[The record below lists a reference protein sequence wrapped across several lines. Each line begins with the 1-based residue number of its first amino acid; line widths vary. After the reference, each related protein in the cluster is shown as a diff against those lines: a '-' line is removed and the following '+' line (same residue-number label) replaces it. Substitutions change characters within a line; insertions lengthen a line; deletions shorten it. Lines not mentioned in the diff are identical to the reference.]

1 MVTVRSLIA
10 LLLMELM
17 TSVFL
22 VNLLLSE
29 ERDGDAFCGLLR
41 VFDLKKEFGSLYWLI
56 MSLYKTKLCILYE
69 KNGHCSKPN
78 CTFAHGVDDL
88 RLPGESSS
96 FRGRRHN
103 LDGDLRD
110 KLGRHFSPERRP
122 SLERSGRRVQRFNG
136 HENPRSFEKRR
147 DVDFRENRRFDERS
161 DYAGGLKAGSRIEV
175 REKDERKK
183 FLGYNN
189 VLEEQMGCYLWMRYS
204 DFPLFSA
211 HLWLSSTPG
220 RRHNL
225 DGDLRDKLGRHF
237 SPERRPSLE
246 RSGRRV
252 QRFNGHENPRSFEKR
267 RDVDFREN
275 RRFDERSDYAGGLKA
290 GSRIEVREKDERKKF
305 LGYNNVLEEQ
315 LKDVELDVKMLT
327 DNKLLLEAAVER
339 KAREADSLTSK
350 IHELRTQLDREKE
363 ECKRSEA
370 RLQKLGTQL
379 STYLLGNEG
388 NDREAD
394 IEIVSDE
401 EKNGRN
407 LRSTSELQNEL
418 HNTSSVSRKRHYVE
432 QQYTTKESV
441 QDALRGRGEEDK
453 LENGKSPP
461 SRWNRV
467 PSKSFSEEES
477 RVRNEED
484 AMNKSSSKEDTWKR
498 RRLSSGTSSSNKVM
512 SSTSMAAR
520 VSDEVAEF
528 DEEKTRAAKGSPLI
542 SLPPP
547 PPFRDAHF
555 HGDEEEEVD
564 VNEQR
569 KADDVDS
576 V

>member
-1 MVTVRSLIA
+1 
-10 LLLMELM
+10 
-17 TSVFL
+17 
-22 VNLLLSE
+22 
-29 ERDGDAFCGLLR
+29 
-41 VFDLKKEFGSLYWLI
+41 

-96 FRGRRHN
+96 FRGKESQLDIPIDSYIFNRLTSSRRHN

-147 DVDFRENRRFDERS
+147 DVDYRENRRFDERS
-161 DYAGGLKAGSRIEV
+161 DYAGGLKAGSRIEA
-175 REKDERKK
+175 RERDER
-183 FLGYNN
+183 N
-189 VLEEQMGCYLWMRYS
+189 
-204 DFPLFSA
+204 
-211 HLWLSSTPG
+211 
-220 RRHNL
+220 
-225 DGDLRDKLGRHF
+225 
-237 SPERRPSLE
+237 
-246 RSGRRV
+246 
-252 QRFNGHENPRSFEKR
+252 
-267 RDVDFREN
+267 
-275 RRFDERSDYAGGLKA
+275 
-290 GSRIEVREKDERKKF
+290 KF

-327 DNKLLLEAAVER
+327 DNKLRLEAAVER

-350 IHELRTQLDREKE
+350 IHELRNQLDREKE

-388 NDREAD
+388 NDRETD

-407 LRSTSELQNEL
+407 LRSTSDLQNEL
-418 HNTSSVSRKRHYVE
+418 HNTSSSVSRKRHYVE

-467 PSKSFSEEES
+467 SSKSFSEEES

-528 DEEKTRAAKGSPLI
+528 DEENTRAAKGSPLI

>member
-1 MVTVRSLIA
+1 
-10 LLLMELM
+10 
-17 TSVFL
+17 
-22 VNLLLSE
+22 
-29 ERDGDAFCGLLR
+29 
-41 VFDLKKEFGSLYWLI
+41 

-69 KNGHCSKPN
+69 KNGDCSKPN
-78 CTFAHGVDDL
+78 CTFAHGVAEL

-96 FRGRRHN
+96 FRGKESQLDIPIDSCRRHN

-122 SLERSGRRVQRFNG
+122 SLDRSGRRVQRFNG

-147 DVDFRENRRFDERS
+147 DVDYRENRRFDERS

-175 REKDERKK
+175 RERDER
-183 FLGYNN
+183 N
-189 VLEEQMGCYLWMRYS
+189 
-204 DFPLFSA
+204 
-211 HLWLSSTPG
+211 
-220 RRHNL
+220 
-225 DGDLRDKLGRHF
+225 
-237 SPERRPSLE
+237 
-246 RSGRRV
+246 
-252 QRFNGHENPRSFEKR
+252 
-267 RDVDFREN
+267 
-275 RRFDERSDYAGGLKA
+275 
-290 GSRIEVREKDERKKF
+290 KF

-315 LKDVELDVKMLT
+315 LKDVELDVKVLT
-327 DNKLLLEAAVER
+327 DNKLRLEAAVER
-339 KAREADSLTSK
+339 KAREADILTSR
-350 IHELRTQLDREKE
+350 IQELGTQLDREKE
-363 ECKRSEA
+363 ECKRITSSTKKFVKEYNP

-388 NDREAD
+388 NDRETD

-407 LRSTSELQNEL
+407 LRSASDLQNEL

-453 LENGKSPP
+453 LENGKSP
-461 SRWNRV
+461 SRWNRI

-528 DEEKTRAAKGSPLI
+528 DEENTRAAKGSPLI

-555 HGDEEEEVD
+555 HGDEEEAKVD

>member
-1 MVTVRSLIA
+1 MANSCTLLADLKAGRCSNTAEVRLLRFWEARNVKKGGELMSVDM
-10 LLLMELM
+10 LLLDEKSTLIQG
-17 TSVFL
+17 SIGSIRQLRFR
-22 VNLLLSE
+22 NRLSE
-29 ERDGDAFCGLLR
+29 GSVYALSGFDERDGDAFCGLLR

-147 DVDFRENRRFDERS
+147 YAFSFPRFSCGNLMVSPCFKLCLYIFYYDRDVDYRENRRFDE
-161 DYAGGLKAGSRIEV
+161 
-175 REKDERKK
+175 
-183 FLGYNN
+183 
-189 VLEEQMGCYLWMRYS
+189 Q
-204 DFPLFSA
+204 
-211 HLWLSSTPG
+211 
-220 RRHNL
+220 
-225 DGDLRDKLGRHF
+225 
-237 SPERRPSLE
+237 
-246 RSGRRV
+246 
-252 QRFNGHENPRSFEKR
+252 
-267 RDVDFREN
+267 
-275 RRFDERSDYAGGLKA
+275 SDYAGGLKA

-512 SSTSMAAR
+512 SSTSMVAR

>member
-1 MVTVRSLIA
+1 
-10 LLLMELM
+10 
-17 TSVFL
+17 
-22 VNLLLSE
+22 
-29 ERDGDAFCGLLR
+29 
-41 VFDLKKEFGSLYWLI
+41 

-147 DVDFRENRRFDERS
+147 DVDYRENRRFDERS
-161 DYAGGLKAGSRIEV
+161 DYAGGLKAGSRIEA
-175 REKDERKK
+175 RERDER
-183 FLGYNN
+183 N
-189 VLEEQMGCYLWMRYS
+189 
-204 DFPLFSA
+204 
-211 HLWLSSTPG
+211 
-220 RRHNL
+220 
-225 DGDLRDKLGRHF
+225 
-237 SPERRPSLE
+237 
-246 RSGRRV
+246 
-252 QRFNGHENPRSFEKR
+252 
-267 RDVDFREN
+267 
-275 RRFDERSDYAGGLKA
+275 
-290 GSRIEVREKDERKKF
+290 KF

-327 DNKLLLEAAVER
+327 DNKLRLEAAVER

-350 IHELRTQLDREKE
+350 IHELRNQLDREKE

-388 NDREAD
+388 NDRETD

-407 LRSTSELQNEL
+407 LRSTSDLQNEL
-418 HNTSSVSRKRHYVE
+418 HNTSSSVSRKRHYVE

-467 PSKSFSEEES
+467 SSKSFSEEES

-528 DEEKTRAAKGSPLI
+528 DEENTRAAKGSPLI

>member
-1 MVTVRSLIA
+1 
-10 LLLMELM
+10 
-17 TSVFL
+17 
-22 VNLLLSE
+22 
-29 ERDGDAFCGLLR
+29 
-41 VFDLKKEFGSLYWLI
+41 

-69 KNGHCSKPN
+69 KNGDCSKPN
-78 CTFAHGVDDL
+78 CTFAHGVAEL

-122 SLERSGRRVQRFNG
+122 SLDRSGRRVQRFNG

-147 DVDFRENRRFDERS
+147 DVDYRENRRFDERS

-175 REKDERKK
+175 RERDER
-183 FLGYNN
+183 N
-189 VLEEQMGCYLWMRYS
+189 
-204 DFPLFSA
+204 
-211 HLWLSSTPG
+211 
-220 RRHNL
+220 
-225 DGDLRDKLGRHF
+225 
-237 SPERRPSLE
+237 
-246 RSGRRV
+246 
-252 QRFNGHENPRSFEKR
+252 
-267 RDVDFREN
+267 
-275 RRFDERSDYAGGLKA
+275 
-290 GSRIEVREKDERKKF
+290 KF

-315 LKDVELDVKMLT
+315 LKDVELDVKVLT
-327 DNKLLLEAAVER
+327 DNKLRLEAAVER
-339 KAREADSLTSK
+339 KAREADILTSR
-350 IHELRTQLDREKE
+350 IQELGTQLDREKE
-363 ECKRSEA
+363 ECKRITSSTKKFVKEYNRFLRAQDDVRSSSSEV
-370 RLQKLGTQL
+370 
-379 STYLLGNEG
+379 GNPT
-388 NDREAD
+388 D
-394 IEIVSDE
+394 DE

-407 LRSTSELQNEL
+407 LRSASDLQNEL

-453 LENGKSPP
+453 LENGKSP
-461 SRWNRV
+461 SRWNRI

-528 DEEKTRAAKGSPLI
+528 DEENTRAAKGSPLI

-555 HGDEEEEVD
+555 HGDEEEAKVD

>member
-1 MVTVRSLIA
+1 
-10 LLLMELM
+10 
-17 TSVFL
+17 
-22 VNLLLSE
+22 
-29 ERDGDAFCGLLR
+29 
-41 VFDLKKEFGSLYWLI
+41 

-69 KNGHCSKPN
+69 KNGDCSKPN
-78 CTFAHGVDDL
+78 CTFAHGVAEL

-122 SLERSGRRVQRFNG
+122 SLDRSGRRVQRFNG

-147 DVDFRENRRFDERS
+147 DVDYRENRRFDERS

-175 REKDERKK
+175 RERDER
-183 FLGYNN
+183 N
-189 VLEEQMGCYLWMRYS
+189 
-204 DFPLFSA
+204 
-211 HLWLSSTPG
+211 
-220 RRHNL
+220 
-225 DGDLRDKLGRHF
+225 
-237 SPERRPSLE
+237 
-246 RSGRRV
+246 
-252 QRFNGHENPRSFEKR
+252 
-267 RDVDFREN
+267 
-275 RRFDERSDYAGGLKA
+275 
-290 GSRIEVREKDERKKF
+290 KF

-327 DNKLLLEAAVER
+327 DNKLRLEAAVER
-339 KAREADSLTSK
+339 KAREADILTSR
-350 IHELRTQLDREKE
+350 IQELRTQLDREKE
-363 ECKRSEA
+363 ECKRITSSTKKFVKEYNRFLRAQDDVKRSEA

-388 NDREAD
+388 NDRETD

-407 LRSTSELQNEL
+407 LRSASDLQNEL

-453 LENGKSPP
+453 LENGKSP

-528 DEEKTRAAKGSPLI
+528 DEENTRAAKGSPLI

-555 HGDEEEEVD
+555 HGDEEEAKVD

>member
-1 MVTVRSLIA
+1 KWKGITGLVTERSEARVVELKIV
-10 LLLMELM
+10 LLYHTKYSDTPFCIEECREKQLRVDENKRKQEKIL
-17 TSVFL
+17 L
-22 VNLLLSE
+22 VSLSLLRSSDLSLRRVNRVE
-29 ERDGDAFCGLLR
+29 SPLERDGDAFCGLLR

-147 DVDFRENRRFDERS
+147 DVD
-161 DYAGGLKAGSRIEV
+161 Y
-175 REKDERKK
+175 
-183 FLGYNN
+183 
-189 VLEEQMGCYLWMRYS
+189 
-204 DFPLFSA
+204 
-211 HLWLSSTPG
+211 
-220 RRHNL
+220 
-225 DGDLRDKLGRHF
+225 
-237 SPERRPSLE
+237 
-246 RSGRRV
+246 
-252 QRFNGHENPRSFEKR
+252 
-267 RDVDFREN
+267 REN

-363 ECKRSEA
+363 ECKRITLSTKKFVKEYNRFLRA
-370 RLQKLGTQL
+370 QDDISFSKPRLQKLGTQL

-418 HNTSSVSRKRHYVE
+418 HNISSVSRKRHYVE

-512 SSTSMAAR
+512 SSTSMVAR

>member
-1 MVTVRSLIA
+1 
-10 LLLMELM
+10 
-17 TSVFL
+17 
-22 VNLLLSE
+22 
-29 ERDGDAFCGLLR
+29 
-41 VFDLKKEFGSLYWLI
+41 

-96 FRGRRHN
+96 FRAFVVQCTLFMSSVKDSSSIIYRSGFFFWSFLLKFILVFFIDLESTFFLKITISRRHN

-147 DVDFRENRRFDERS
+147 EVDYRENRRYDERN
-161 DYAGGLKAGSRIEV
+161 DYAGGLKAGSRIEA
-175 REKDERKK
+175 RERDER
-183 FLGYNN
+183 N
-189 VLEEQMGCYLWMRYS
+189 
-204 DFPLFSA
+204 
-211 HLWLSSTPG
+211 
-220 RRHNL
+220 
-225 DGDLRDKLGRHF
+225 
-237 SPERRPSLE
+237 
-246 RSGRRV
+246 
-252 QRFNGHENPRSFEKR
+252 
-267 RDVDFREN
+267 
-275 RRFDERSDYAGGLKA
+275 
-290 GSRIEVREKDERKKF
+290 KF

-327 DNKLLLEAAVER
+327 DNKLRLEAAVER

>member
-1 MVTVRSLIA
+1 
-10 LLLMELM
+10 
-17 TSVFL
+17 
-22 VNLLLSE
+22 
-29 ERDGDAFCGLLR
+29 
-41 VFDLKKEFGSLYWLI
+41 

-69 KNGHCSKPN
+69 KNGDCSKPN
-78 CTFAHGVDDL
+78 CTFAHGVAEL

-96 FRGRRHN
+96 FRGKESQLDIPIDSCRRHN

-122 SLERSGRRVQRFNG
+122 SLDRSGRRVQRFNG

-147 DVDFRENRRFDERS
+147 DVDYRENRRFDERS

-175 REKDERKK
+175 RERDER
-183 FLGYNN
+183 N
-189 VLEEQMGCYLWMRYS
+189 
-204 DFPLFSA
+204 
-211 HLWLSSTPG
+211 
-220 RRHNL
+220 
-225 DGDLRDKLGRHF
+225 
-237 SPERRPSLE
+237 
-246 RSGRRV
+246 
-252 QRFNGHENPRSFEKR
+252 
-267 RDVDFREN
+267 
-275 RRFDERSDYAGGLKA
+275 
-290 GSRIEVREKDERKKF
+290 KF

-315 LKDVELDVKMLT
+315 LKDVELDVKVLT
-327 DNKLLLEAAVER
+327 DNKLRLEAAVER
-339 KAREADSLTSK
+339 KAREADILTSR
-350 IHELRTQLDREKE
+350 IQELGTQLDREKE
-363 ECKRSEA
+363 ECKRITSSTKKFVKEYNRFLRAQDDVRSSSSEV
-370 RLQKLGTQL
+370 
-379 STYLLGNEG
+379 GNPT
-388 NDREAD
+388 D
-394 IEIVSDE
+394 DE

-407 LRSTSELQNEL
+407 LRSASDLQNEL

-453 LENGKSPP
+453 LENGKSP
-461 SRWNRV
+461 SRWNRI

-528 DEEKTRAAKGSPLI
+528 DEENTRAAKGSPLI

-555 HGDEEEEVD
+555 HGDEEEAKVD

>member
-1 MVTVRSLIA
+1 
-10 LLLMELM
+10 
-17 TSVFL
+17 
-22 VNLLLSE
+22 
-29 ERDGDAFCGLLR
+29 
-41 VFDLKKEFGSLYWLI
+41 

-69 KNGHCSKPN
+69 KNGDCSKPN
-78 CTFAHGVDDL
+78 CTFAHGVAEL

-122 SLERSGRRVQRFNG
+122 SLDRSGRRVQRFNG

-147 DVDFRENRRFDERS
+147 DVDYRENRRFDERS

-175 REKDERKK
+175 RERDER
-183 FLGYNN
+183 N
-189 VLEEQMGCYLWMRYS
+189 
-204 DFPLFSA
+204 
-211 HLWLSSTPG
+211 
-220 RRHNL
+220 
-225 DGDLRDKLGRHF
+225 
-237 SPERRPSLE
+237 
-246 RSGRRV
+246 
-252 QRFNGHENPRSFEKR
+252 
-267 RDVDFREN
+267 
-275 RRFDERSDYAGGLKA
+275 
-290 GSRIEVREKDERKKF
+290 KF

-315 LKDVELDVKMLT
+315 LKDVELDVKVLT
-327 DNKLLLEAAVER
+327 DNKLRLEAAVER
-339 KAREADSLTSK
+339 KAREADILTSR
-350 IHELRTQLDREKE
+350 IQELGTQLDREKE
-363 ECKRSEA
+363 ECKRITSSTKKFVKEYNRFLRAQDDVKRSEA

-388 NDREAD
+388 NDRETD

-407 LRSTSELQNEL
+407 LRSASDLQNEL

-441 QDALRGRGEEDK
+441 QDGKLISLRGRGEEDK
-453 LENGKSPP
+453 LENGKSP
-461 SRWNRV
+461 SRWNRI

-528 DEEKTRAAKGSPLI
+528 DEENTRAAKGSPLI

-555 HGDEEEEVD
+555 HGDEEEAKVD

>member
-1 MVTVRSLIA
+1 M
-10 LLLMELM
+10 
-17 TSVFL
+17 
-22 VNLLLSE
+22 
-29 ERDGDAFCGLLR
+29 
-41 VFDLKKEFGSLYWLI
+41 KE
-56 MSLYKTKLCILYE
+56 
-69 KNGHCSKPN
+69 
-78 CTFAHGVDDL
+78 
-88 RLPGESSS
+88 
-96 FRGRRHN
+96 
-103 LDGDLRD
+103 
-110 KLGRHFSPERRP
+110 
-122 SLERSGRRVQRFNG
+122 
-136 HENPRSFEKRR
+136 
-147 DVDFRENRRFDERS
+147 
-161 DYAGGLKAGSRIEV
+161 
-175 REKDERKK
+175 
-183 FLGYNN
+183 
-189 VLEEQMGCYLWMRYS
+189 
-204 DFPLFSA
+204 
-211 HLWLSSTPG
+211 
-220 RRHNL
+220 
-225 DGDLRDKLGRHF
+225 
-237 SPERRPSLE
+237 
-246 RSGRRV
+246 
-252 QRFNGHENPRSFEKR
+252 
-267 RDVDFREN
+267 
-275 RRFDERSDYAGGLKA
+275 
-290 GSRIEVREKDERKKF
+290 KKF

-315 LKDVELDVKMLT
+315 LKDVELDVKVLT
-327 DNKLLLEAAVER
+327 DNKLRLEAAVER
-339 KAREADSLTSK
+339 KAREADILTSR
-350 IHELRTQLDREKE
+350 IQELGTQLDREKE
-363 ECKRSEA
+363 ECKRITSSTKKFVKEYNRFLRAQDDVKRSEA

-453 LENGKSPP
+453 LENGKSP
-461 SRWNRV
+461 SRWNRI

-528 DEEKTRAAKGSPLI
+528 DEENTRAAKGSPLI

-555 HGDEEEEVD
+555 HGDEEEAKVD